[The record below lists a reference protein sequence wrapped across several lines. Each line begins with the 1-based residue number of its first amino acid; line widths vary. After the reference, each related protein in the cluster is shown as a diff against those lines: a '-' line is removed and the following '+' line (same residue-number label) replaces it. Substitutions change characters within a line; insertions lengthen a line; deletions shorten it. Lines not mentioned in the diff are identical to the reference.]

1 MEDNNILAVVLAGGK
16 SKRFGE
22 DKNQIKLG
30 DKTLLEHVLSKIN
43 NKFEEILIVSSHNL
57 EIKKSENITI
67 IPDCFDDFGPLA
79 GVLSSM
85 KWIKEN
91 QKKYKWVATFPSDTP
106 FFDISII
113 EEYKKRININDSSL
127 YFIKSNNKRHNIFGL
142 WSIDLLD
149 VLEDD
154 LKNNNFRKVEDWADK
169 IGVKTIDI
177 EVNEFDPFFN
187 INTKEDFEKAKEIL
201 KKNYQEKISAYIWRN
216 ELKSSKCYTYI
227 TRKINILEWKKERR
241 LD

>member
-1 MEDNNILAVVLAGGK
+1 MEDNNILAVVLAGGQ

-30 DKTLLEHVLSKIN
+30 EKTLLEHVLSKIS

-57 EIKKSENITI
+57 EIKKSENITV
-67 IPDCFDDFGPLA
+67 IPDCFDDYGPLA

-106 FFDISII
+106 FFETSII
-113 EEYKKRININDSSL
+113 EEYKKRINTQDSSL

-142 WSIDLLD
+142 WSINLLE

-154 LKNNNFRKVEDWADK
+154 LTNNNFRKVEDWANK

-177 EVNEFDPFFN
+177 EVKKFDPFFN
-187 INTKEDFEKAKEIL
+187 INTKEDFEKAKKIL
-201 KKNYQEKISAYIWRN
+201 NKY
-216 ELKSSKCYTYI
+216 
-227 TRKINILEWKKERR
+227 
-241 LD
+241 

>member
-91 QKKYKWVATFPSDTP
+91 QKQYKWVATFPSDTP

-113 EEYKKRININDSSL
+113 EEYKKKININDSSL
-127 YFIKSNNKRHNIFGL
+127 YFIRSNNKRHNIFGL

-201 KKNYQEKISAYIWRN
+201 NKN
-216 ELKSSKCYTYI
+216 
-227 TRKINILEWKKERR
+227 
-241 LD
+241 

>member
-43 NKFEEILIVSSHNL
+43 NKFEETLIVSSHNL

-85 KWIKEN
+85 KWVKEN
-91 QKKYKWVATFPSDTP
+91 QKQYKWVATFPSDTP
-106 FFDISII
+106 FFETSII

-169 IGVKTIDI
+169 IGVKTINI

-187 INTKEDFEKAKEIL
+187 INTKDDFEKAKEIL
-201 KKNYQEKISAYIWRN
+201 NKK
-216 ELKSSKCYTYI
+216 
-227 TRKINILEWKKERR
+227 
-241 LD
+241 

>member
-30 DKTLLEHVLSKIN
+30 EKTLLEHVLSKIN
-43 NKFEEILIVSSHNL
+43 NKFEETLIVSSHNL

-85 KWIKEN
+85 KWVKEN
-91 QKKYKWVATFPSDTP
+91 QKRYKWVATFPSDTP
-106 FFDISII
+106 FFETSII

-149 VLEDD
+149 ILEDD

-169 IGVKTIDI
+169 IGVKTINI

-187 INTKEDFEKAKEIL
+187 INTKDDFEKAKEIL
-201 KKNYQEKISAYIWRN
+201 NKK
-216 ELKSSKCYTYI
+216 
-227 TRKINILEWKKERR
+227 
-241 LD
+241 

>member
-30 DKTLLEHVLSKIN
+30 EKTLLEHVLSKIK

-57 EIKKSENITI
+57 KIKKSENITI
-67 IPDCFDDFGPLA
+67 IPDCFDDLGPLA

-85 KWIKEN
+85 KWVKEN
-91 QKKYKWVATFPSDTP
+91 QKQYKWVATFPSDTP
-106 FFDISII
+106 FFEISII

-142 WSIDLLD
+142 WSIDLLEA
-149 VLEDD
+149 LEED
-154 LKNNNFRKVEDWADK
+154 LINNNFRKVEDWADK

-177 EVNEFDPFFN
+177 EIKKFDQFFN
-187 INTKEDFEKAKEIL
+187 INTKEDLEKAKEIL
-201 KKNYQEKISAYIWRN
+201 NKN
-216 ELKSSKCYTYI
+216 
-227 TRKINILEWKKERR
+227 
-241 LD
+241 

>member
-43 NKFEEILIVSSHNL
+43 NKFEEILVVSSHNL
-57 EIKKSENITI
+57 EIKKSENITK

-85 KWIKEN
+85 KWVKEN

-127 YFIKSNNKRHNIFGL
+127 YFIRSNNKRHNIFGL

-201 KKNYQEKISAYIWRN
+201 KKN
-216 ELKSSKCYTYI
+216 
-227 TRKINILEWKKERR
+227 
-241 LD
+241 

>member
-91 QKKYKWVATFPSDTP
+91 QKQYKWVATFPSDTP
-106 FFDISII
+106 FFEISII

-154 LKNNNFRKVEDWADK
+154 LKNNNFSKVEDWADK

-201 KKNYQEKISAYIWRN
+201 KKN
-216 ELKSSKCYTYI
+216 
-227 TRKINILEWKKERR
+227 
-241 LD
+241 

>member
-16 SKRFGE
+16 SKRFGK

-57 EIKKSENITI
+57 KIKKSENITI

-91 QKKYKWVATFPSDTP
+91 QKQYKWVATFPSDTP
-106 FFDISII
+106 FFEISII

-201 KKNYQEKISAYIWRN
+201 NKN
-216 ELKSSKCYTYI
+216 
-227 TRKINILEWKKERR
+227 
-241 LD
+241 